1 MERRIFGLE
10 NEYGITFTLRGQRR
24 LSPDEVAR
32 YLFRRVVSWGRSSNV
47 FLENGARLYLD
58 VGSHP
63 EYATPE
69 CDSILD
75 LVTHDKAGERILEQL
90 LVAASQ
96 QLRDEGIRGSVYLF
110 KNNTDSSGNSYGC
123 HENYMTSRRDDFDHY
138 AEVLI
143 PFFVSRQIYAG
154 AGQGVATA
162 RGGGVFFPP
171 ASRAHLGGRV
181 VGDDPQPADHQHPR
195 RAPRRRR
202 AVSAA
207 ARDRRGLEHER
218 VRDVPQGRGHVDP
231 AAHAG
236 GSDLRAA
243 GHDPGEPDPGHPR
256 DQPRSDDEAPGAAG
270 ERAGRVGAR
279 HSVRVPGASA
289 ALRRDPRPFAAGGP
303 RAADVGALP
312 DPAGRRP
319 AVARPRG
326 RLGDQAQADR
336 VVQRPTRAAAVAP
349 AGGADRPA
357 VPRHRPAPE
366 PLLQDA
372 GARAGRAGDQRRA
385 NRRGRRSP
393 TPDHPGSPAG

>member
-10 NEYGITFTLRGQRR
+10 NEYGVTCTLRGQRR

-47 FLENGARLYLD
+47 FLANGARLYLD

-96 QLRDEGIRGSVYLF
+96 LLRDEVIRGNVYMF
-110 KNNTDSSGNSYGC
+110 KNNTDS
-123 HENYMTSRRDDFDHY
+123 
-138 AEVLI
+138 A
-143 PFFVSRQIYAG
+143 
-154 AGQGVATA
+154 
-162 RGGGVFFPP
+162 
-171 ASRAHLGGRV
+171 
-181 VGDDPQPADHQHPR
+181 
-195 RAPRRRR
+195 
-202 AVSAA
+202 
-207 ARDRRGLEHER
+207 
-218 VRDVPQGRGHVDP
+218 
-231 AAHAG
+231 
-236 GSDLRAA
+236 
-243 GHDPGEPDPGHPR
+243 HPR
-256 DQPRSDDEAPGAAG
+256 DQPRPDDEAPGAAG

-289 ALRRDPRPFAAGGP
+289 ALRRDPRPFAGGGP
-303 RAADVGALP
+303 GAADVGALP

-336 VVQRPTRAAAVAP
+336 VVQRPARAAAVGP

-372 GARAGRAGDQRRA
+372 GARAGRAGDQRRGD
-385 NRRGRRSP
+385 RRGRRGP
-393 TPDHPGSPAG
+393 TPDHQGSPAGRVHPPCQGTQARLHRRLGPPEAQRPGAAHGPLQGPLPLARRAGRPPDRQPLAGLPRPEGPGRRCRRYFGVAGPAPSDTHR